1 MNFVKLLGNFKFTTA
16 MEKSIISNMRYTK
29 RGSLPGLSNTTYSKV
44 SERLRNDILSNYFA
58 PGTRLKILDLVKLY
72 NVSQMPIREALQQLQ
87 GEGLV
92 VIEQHKGAY
101 VRQIN
106 KKFVSNIYDIRR
118 VIEVFMTLESMRS
131 ITDGVLKKLW
141 KIQASYE
148 KAAKKRDFDQLLK
161 YNTDFH
167 STLYQ
172 LADNEEAFHLVEGH
186 WQLINS
192 LRMSFGSSQS
202 RTEEVILEHEEIL
215 RALEKRDEKALEN
228 AASIHCLNAKKD
240 LLTQMDMAEQQALKL
255 AK

>member
-1 MNFVKLLGNFKFTTA
+1 MKHSTQGN
-16 MEKSIISNMRYTK
+16 
-29 RGSLPGLSNTTYSKV
+29 LPQLSNTTYSKV
-44 SERLRNDILSNYFA
+44 REQLRNDILSNYFA

-101 VRQIN
+101 VRHID
-106 KKFVSNIYDIRR
+106 KKFVSNIYDVRR
-118 VIEVFMTLESMRS
+118 VIEVFLTLESMRS
-131 ITDGVLKKLW
+131 ITDDILKRLW
-141 KIQASYE
+141 KIQAGCE
-148 KAAKKRDFDQLLK
+148 KAAKKGNLEQLLK

-167 STLYQ
+167 GTLYK

-192 LRMSFGSSQS
+192 LRMSFGFGVT
-202 RTEEVILEHEEIL
+202 RAEEIISEHEQIL
-215 RALEKRDEKALEN
+215 RALENRDEKALEE
-228 AASIHCLNAKKD
+228 AANLHCLHAKED
-240 LLTQMDMAEQQALKL
+240 VLLQMDLIEQKKMAL

>member
-1 MNFVKLLGNFKFTTA
+1 M
-16 MEKSIISNMRYTK
+16 KSTK
-29 RGSLPGLSNTTYSKV
+29 RENVSELSNTTYSKV
-44 SERLRNDILSNYFA
+44 SEQLRNDILSNYFA

-101 VRQIN
+101 VRNID

-131 ITDGVLKKLW
+131 VTDDVLKKLW
-141 KIQASYE
+141 KIQANYE
-148 KAAKKRDFDQLLK
+148 KAAKKGSFEQSLK

-167 STLYQ
+167 TTLYK
-172 LADNEEAFHLVEGH
+172 LADNREAFQLVEKH

-192 LRMSFGSSQS
+192 LRASFGLGKN
-202 RTEEVILEHEEIL
+202 RTEEIIAEHEAIL
-215 RALEKRDEKALEN
+215 KALEN
-228 AASIHCLNAKKD
+228 RDEEALEKAASLHCLNAKKD
-240 LLTQMDMAEQQALKL
+240 VLMRMDMMEQEMLRL